1 MNRRLFLQKSI
12 QGSAFL
18 SALSILGCAESG
30 EKDTEPLPKRRL
42 GQTGEKLSIIGFGG
56 IVVRDM
62 PQEKANNIVN
72 RAWDHGVNYYDVAP
86 TYGNAEE
93 RLGPALKPYRKESFL
108 ACKTQKRKKAEGLK
122 ELNQSLKTLQTDYF
136 DLYQLHALTTVED
149 VETAFA
155 PGGIMEGLVKAK
167 AEGKIRHIGF
177 SAHSEKAAL
186 MAMNQFDFDSV
197 LFPINYICWFEGN
210 FGPRVVAKAKE
221 KNMGIL
227 ALKAMAFTR
236 VPEGAEKPFERLW
249 YIPIGDDD
257 LARQALKFSLS
268 QGTTAAIPPGD
279 EQFFFKAISLVQ
291 NLGKPTEEEEKVLQH
306 NAKGIPPLFKSEM

>member
-12 QGSAFL
+12 QGSALL
-18 SALSILGCAESG
+18 SALSILACAESG
-30 EKDTEPLPKRRL
+30 EKEIEPLPKRRL

-62 PQEKANNIVN
+62 PQEKANSIVN
-72 RAWDHGVNYYDVAP
+72 RAWDHGVNYFDVAP

-108 ACKTQKRKKAEGLK
+108 ACKTQKRDKAEGLK

-136 DLYQLHALTTVED
+136 DLYQLHALTTIED
-149 VETAFA
+149 VETVFA

-186 MAMNQFDFDSV
+186 LAMEKFDFDSV
-197 LFPINYICWFEGN
+197 LFPINFVCWYEGN
-210 FGPRVVAKAKE
+210 FGPRVVAKARE
-221 KNMGIL
+221 KKMGIL

-249 YIPIGDDD
+249 YIPIEDDD
-257 LARQALKFSLS
+257 LARQALEFTLS

-291 NLGKPTEEEEKVLQH
+291 NPEKPTEEEVKVLQH